1 MCIDYARKEEVISTG
16 VIPNPV
22 NHCMIGSWRGQAP
35 PLHFSKES
43 AGFEQHDESIPV
55 RAQLSFFM
63 PHCSGIGNSAGICY
77 SDGEQNVYILVK
89 NPGGLLPFER
99 KQKANMA
106 KTVLQEQ
113 QRDLLQQER
122 QIANEL
128 QTCLFGF
135 EGADAYAATLRQVAS
150 ALDDLFLLVI
160 VGEFNAGKSACIN
173 ALLHANVLEEGV
185 VPTTTQITMLR
196 HGEQH
201 EQRQRDNSLLELH
214 YPADF
219 LEDIS
224 IVDTPGV
231 NAILREHERLT
242 EEFVPRSDL
251 ILFVTSVDRPFTQSE
266 RMFLERI
273 RNWGK
278 KVIIVL
284 NKIDM
289 LQTPEA
295 LIEVVTFVRENCK
308 NLLGFQPEIFP
319 VSALRAQQARTAI
332 GLSAVELWES
342 SRFGPLEEYLF
353 HTLDE
358 QERVRLKLLSPLG
371 VMQRLLNEAQ
381 RSVGERA
388 NLLAEDART
397 VATIEEQLR
406 LYEEDMETNFSHRLG
421 EIENIVLEMRER
433 GDRFFDNTIRLG
445 RIFDLLQTQRIRNEF
460 EQEVIGDSAS
470 HIDETVQSLIDWLV
484 EHEHR
489 LWQDVMEYLDRR
501 SQVSARRDSEMVGS
515 VGRQFDYNR
524 RTLLQSVARTATKVV
539 QTYDRQAEAQNLSE
553 DLRTAVAQT
562 ALASAGGIGLGAAIV
577 AIAGAAAIADV
588 TGVIAGIT
596 LISLGLYI
604 IPSRRINAK
613 RSFNDK
619 MQELRTRLHNAMNE
633 QFQKELNNAIN
644 RVRDAIAPYTR
655 FVRAEQMKTAAMQE
669 QLTHLSK
676 EVMRLRNTIER

>member
-1 MCIDYARKEEVISTG
+1 MLA
-16 VIPNPV
+16 
-22 NHCMIGSWRGQAP
+22 
-35 PLHFSKES
+35 
-43 AGFEQHDESIPV
+43 
-55 RAQLSFFM
+55 
-63 PHCSGIGNSAGICY
+63 
-77 SDGEQNVYILVK
+77 K
-89 NPGGLLPFER
+89 NPGDLLPFER

-135 EGADAYAATLRQVAS
+135 EGADAYGATLRQVAN
-150 ALDDLFLLVI
+150 ALDELFLLVI

-185 VPTTTQITMLR
+185 VPTTTQITWLR
-196 HGEQH
+196 YGEQH
-201 EQRQRDNSLLELH
+201 EQRQRDNSLVELH

-219 LEDIS
+219 LQDIS

-266 RMFLERI
+266 RTFLERI

-284 NKIDM
+284 NKIDI

-295 LIEVVTFVRENCK
+295 LMEVVTFVRENCK
-308 NLLGFQPEIFP
+308 NLLDFQPEIFP

-381 RSVGERA
+381 RSVGQRA
-388 NLLAEDART
+388 NLLTEDART
-397 VATIEEQLR
+397 VTTIEEQLR

-501 SQVSARRDSEMVGS
+501 SQVSVRRDNEMVGS
-515 VGRQFDYNR
+515 VSRQFDYNR

-577 AIAGAAAIADV
+577 AIAGAAAVADV
-588 TGVIAGIT
+588 TGLIAGIT

-604 IPSRRINAK
+604 IPSRRTHAK
-613 RSFNDK
+613 RNFNDK

-633 QFQKELNNAIN
+633 QFHKELNNAIN

-655 FVRAEQMKTAAMQE
+655 FVRAEQKKTAAMQE
-669 QLTHLSK
+669 QLTHLSNQ
-676 EVMRLRNTIER
+676 VIRLRNTIER